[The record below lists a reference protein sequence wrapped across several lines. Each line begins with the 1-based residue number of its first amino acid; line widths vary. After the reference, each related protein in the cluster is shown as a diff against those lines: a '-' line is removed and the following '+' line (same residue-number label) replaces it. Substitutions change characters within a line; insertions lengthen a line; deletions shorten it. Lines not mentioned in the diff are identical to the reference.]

1 MSIDTFG
8 QKPLPTALA
17 APRKRGASAFRPHP
31 GTKTVL
37 AFAGSLR
44 WLVSAFHKAEKYA
57 RRELRAVTL
66 GWSEA
71 LSILSVEKCRSIRL
85 GAEVAFH

>member
-37 AFAGSLR
+37 AFAGSL
-44 WLVSAFHKAEKYA
+44 
-57 RRELRAVTL
+57 
-66 GWSEA
+66 
-71 LSILSVEKCRSIRL
+71 
-85 GAEVAFH
+85 